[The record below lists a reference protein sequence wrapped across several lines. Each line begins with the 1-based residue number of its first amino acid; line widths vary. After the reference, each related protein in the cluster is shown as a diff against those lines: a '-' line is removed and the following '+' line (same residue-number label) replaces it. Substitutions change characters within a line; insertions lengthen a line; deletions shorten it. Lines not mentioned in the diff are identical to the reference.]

1 VDTSNGPLT
10 APSRP
15 IAPTGAA
22 PYRLGAARR
31 RRPAVLA
38 LAVALVAAGG
48 LGGAALYTAT
58 GKRVAVIALARDVP
72 AGHTITSS
80 DLAAAQISLDPALHP
95 LSANSK
101 VVGMRATADLKAG
114 SLLTGS
120 DVTNDPLV
128 LDGQQV
134 VGIPAKHT
142 QLPAVKLQPGSMV
155 VLVATPSGAGVSGAG
170 SGAATSTGGAA
181 AGSSPSVLTQL
192 TARVVE
198 VGPPDTDGT
207 VVVDLAVPAA
217 QGAAVADL
225 AASGK
230 FALLIAAQ
238 GSG

>member
-1 VDTSNGPLT
+1 MDTPNGPLT
-10 APSRP
+10 DTRRP
-15 IAPTGAA
+15 IAPPST
-22 PYRLGAARR
+22 PYRLGSTRR

-58 GKRVAVIALARDVP
+58 GKRVAVIALARNVP
-72 AGHTITSS
+72 AGSALTSA
-80 DLAAAQISLDPALHP
+80 DLAEAEIPLDPALHP
-95 LSANSK
+95 LSVHSK
-101 VVGMRATADLKAG
+101 VVGMRATTDLKQG

-120 DVTNDPLV
+120 DLTDDPLV
-128 LDGQQV
+128 LAGQQV
-134 VGIPAKHT
+134 VGVPAKNT
-142 QLPAVKLQPGSMV
+142 QLPAVKLQPGTTI
-155 VLVATPSGAGVSGAG
+155 VLVATPSGPGVSGTG
-170 SGAATSTGGAA
+170 SGSASGT
-181 AGSSPSVLTQL
+181 AGNSSALTAL

-198 VGPPDTDGT
+198 VGPADSNGT

-230 FALLIAAQ
+230 FALLIAAR

>member
-1 VDTSNGPLT
+1 MDTPNGPLT
-10 APSRP
+10 ATRRP
-15 IAPTGAA
+15 IANPST
-22 PYRLGAARR
+22 PYRMGSARR

-48 LGGAALYTAT
+48 LGGAALYNAT
-58 GKRVAVIALARDVP
+58 GKRVAVIALARNVP
-72 AGHTITSS
+72 AGSTLTSA
-80 DLAAAQISLDPALHP
+80 DLAEAEISLDPALHP
-95 LSANSK
+95 LSVHSK

-120 DVTNDPLV
+120 DLTDDPLV
-128 LDGQQV
+128 LAGQQI

-142 QLPAVKLQPGSMV
+142 QLPAVKLEPGSRV
-155 VLVATPSGAGVSGAG
+155 VLVATPSGPGVSGAG
-170 SGAATSTGGAA
+170 SSSTGSS
-181 AGSSPSVLTQL
+181 GSSASTALTAL
-192 TARVVE
+192 TARVVD

-207 VVVDLAVPAA
+207 VVVDLAVPSS

-230 FALLIAAQ
+230 FALLIAAR

>member
-1 VDTSNGPLT
+1 MDTPNGPLT
-10 APSRP
+10 DTRRP
-15 IAPTGAA
+15 IAPPST
-22 PYRLGAARR
+22 PYRLGNARR

-58 GKRVAVIALARDVP
+58 GKRVAVIALARNVP
-72 AGHTITSS
+72 AGHTLTSD
-80 DLAAAQISLDPALHP
+80 DLSEARISLDPALHP
-95 LSANSK
+95 LSVHSK

-114 SLLTGS
+114 SLLTGA
-120 DVTNDPLV
+120 DLTNDPLV
-128 LDGQQV
+128 LAGQQV

-142 QLPAVKLQPGSMV
+142 QLPAVRLQPGTRV
-155 VLVATPSGAGVSGAG
+155 VLVATPSGPGVSGSSSGSGSAG
-170 SGAATSTGGAA
+170 SSGAA
-181 AGSSPSVLTQL
+181 L
-192 TARVVE
+192 TAITVRVVD
-198 VGPPDTDGT
+198 VGPADSDGT
-207 VVVDLAVPAA
+207 VVVDLAVPSA

>member
-1 VDTSNGPLT
+1 MDTPNGPLT
-10 APSRP
+10 DTRRP
-15 IAPTGAA
+15 IAPPST
-22 PYRLGAARR
+22 PYRLGNTRR

-48 LGGAALYTAT
+48 LGGAALYTTT
-58 GKRVAVIALARDVP
+58 GKRVAVIALARNVP
-72 AGHTITSS
+72 AGSTLTSA
-80 DLAAAQISLDPALHP
+80 DLAEAEISLDPALHP
-95 LSANSK
+95 LSVHSK

-120 DVTNDPLV
+120 DLTDDPLV
-128 LDGQQV
+128 LAGQQV
-134 VGIPAKHT
+134 VGVPAKDT
-142 QLPAVKLQPGSMV
+142 QLPAVKLQPGTTV
-155 VLVATPSGAGVSGAG
+155 VLVATPSGPGVSGAG
-170 SGAATSTGGAA
+170 SDSGSGAG
-181 AGSSPSVLTQL
+181 GSSSALTAL

-198 VGPPDTDGT
+198 VGPPDSNGT

-230 FALLIAAQ
+230 FALLIAAK